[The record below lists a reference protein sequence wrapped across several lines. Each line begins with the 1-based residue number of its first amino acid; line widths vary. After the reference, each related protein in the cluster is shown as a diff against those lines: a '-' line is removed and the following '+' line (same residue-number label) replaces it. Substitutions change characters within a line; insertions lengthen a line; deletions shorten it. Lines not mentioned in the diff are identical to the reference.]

1 MICPACDHDNLPG
14 ADICS
19 DCGMDLAG
27 LDVSEWG
34 VDPQDPVV
42 SVPLGQ
48 LPLKEPIT
56 LGPDATVAE
65 AIERMQSR
73 GEGCVFVLDEPDGA
87 LVGVLTEHDVTARV
101 AARARNPAET
111 RVAQVMTPS
120 PMTLLRDDPLAWAL
134 NRMGVEGY
142 RHLPVLDRAG
152 GRLIGFLSVRSV
164 LRLFLES

>member
-14 ADICS
+14 ADICA
-19 DCGMDLAG
+19 DCAMDLAG
-27 LDVSEWG
+27 LDVSAWG

-56 LGPDATVAE
+56 LAPDATAAE
-65 AIERMQSR
+65 AIAQMQGR
-73 GEGCVFVLDEPDGA
+73 GEGCVFVLEQPGGE
-87 LVGVLTEHDVTARV
+87 LVGVLTERDITTRV
-101 AARARNPAET
+101 AGRGRDPSQT
-111 RVAQVMTPS
+111 RVAQVMTPN
-120 PMTLLRDDPLAWAL
+120 PVTLLREDPLAWAL
-134 NRMGVEGY
+134 NRMGVEGH

-152 GRLIGFLSVRSV
+152 GRLVGFLSVRSV